1 MVSGQERRKRAR
13 SKLTAGNVSREAQRR
28 VDKRVIE
35 IMARRDAAARR
46 DSRSDQALAG
56 DEHSPAFRH

>member
-1 MVSGQERRKRAR
+1 M
-13 SKLTAGNVSREAQRR
+13 GNVSRDAQRR
-28 VDKRVIE
+28 VDQRVME

-46 DSRSDQALAG
+46 DSRSDQALVG